1 MPGGVAMPLVILRTG
16 VTGADGG
23 EETLSEYLCDSPG
36 CPNYAEQVIGFA
48 REFGQPL
55 ALCAEH
61 ATILLRRDR
70 SDSEN
75 P

>member
-1 MPGGVAMPLVILRTG
+1 
-16 VTGADGG
+16 
-23 EETLSEYLCDSPG
+23 
-36 CPNYAEQVIGFA
+36 VIGFA